1 MSNMKP
7 DQFIDHFKATIDL
20 VFRKKFLRDE
30 ERYHQII
37 GAYNMAQS
45 MIRAQPAVFPEDVEL
60 PEHSTSE
67 HLSEL
72 EQLFRDFCVP
82 LDIPAQA
89 GREGVEQSI
98 GYQIITPRST
108 S

>member
-1 MSNMKP
+1 MKP
-7 DQFIDHFKATIDL
+7 DQIIDHFKATIDL

-30 ERYHQII
+30 ERYHQIV

-45 MIRAQPAVFPEDVEL
+45 MVRLQPAIFSEETEL
-60 PEHSTSE
+60 PEHSTSA

-82 LDIPAQA
+82 LNIPAQA
-89 GREGVEQSI
+89 GRESVENAI
-98 GYQIITPRST
+98 G
-108 S
+108 

>member
-1 MSNMKP
+1 MSIMKP
-7 DQFIDHFKATIDL
+7 DQIVDQFKATIDL

-45 MIRAQPAVFPEDVEL
+45 MIRIHPAVFPEDVEL
-60 PEHSTSE
+60 PEHSTSA

-82 LDIPAQA
+82 LDIAAQA
-89 GREGVEQSI
+89 GRESIEQGV
-98 GYQIITPRST
+98 G
-108 S
+108 